1 MKKILMMLTYGRA
14 CSRSTKQTR
23 SFCARLIAA
32 FAAVL
37 CCILSVEAQTS
48 FQKTKM
54 SPWLHAKYSQEM
66 LDVKKNGGPTR
77 VRGLAVQNYILAL
90 VKNTDEAATV
100 REAGGV
106 VLQDFGNAVCAAFLP
121 IDKLGELD
129 KSPNILCMEANAPSE
144 LMNDTSAVILGVDK
158 VWNQEH
164 SSALPQAFT
173 GKGVVAGV
181 MDVGFDFTHP
191 AFRNS
196 DGTSRIKWFWDPMA
210 LDATDDGLGMV
221 YSTPAEVLAARFCTN
236 ADSENHGSHVLG
248 SLAGC
253 GLDGRYVG
261 MAPEADIMGAY
272 IPLGRFTEDY
282 LERIREYILSHRE
295 DYTFIGDK
303 IINVELSSVL
313 ELVELYNIFKAADAA
328 GEPCVVNWSFGT
340 GANFL
345 HDTTLYEEVFNQL
358 VGPGHIVV
366 TSAGNNGHQKS
377 YMRKEAG
384 TALDQDVYYSATTGN
399 LYLLMRTDPEEPT
412 FTLGLTFDGVADT
425 LFVTTDTI
433 LEAMAM
439 EEKLTINTPEI
450 QVSFVAERGAYDK
463 LVYVAIVAPTNSF
476 MNVIRKDENTLAM
489 HGKVLIDAPAQVE
502 MMGFVSNTGSV
513 RFSPETV
520 LNSRGCQIG
529 TIGAPGCLERA
540 ITVGAM
546 HQRTSF
552 TNILDKQ
559 STYLP
564 IGSEEGHLT
573 SFSSCGPTM
582 NSRIKPDVVAPG
594 HNILSCLNSF
604 YLKDND
610 EEATEKEVTP
620 LTAYIAN
627 AYGKTYAMWTMSG
640 TSMSSPIAAGVV
652 ALWLQ
657 AKPDLTPED
666 ILGVI
671 ERTSHQPEPEFSGT
685 DKNIYYGCGE
695 IDAYAGLLDIL
706 GITTAIPE
714 LSRHQP
720 AGLKFR
726 LEGHTLHIDGIDSS
740 ETVTVFDLSGHPML
754 CTETSSDGILSLS
767 GLSAGVYAVQVGH
780 RGSTLIRL
788 SF

>member
-1 MKKILMMLTYGRA
+1 ML
-14 CSRSTKQTR
+14 
-23 SFCARLIAA
+23 
-32 FAAVL
+32 
-37 CCILSVEAQTS
+37 E
-48 FQKTKM
+48 
-54 SPWLHAKYSQEM
+54 
-66 LDVKKNGGPTR
+66 VKKNGGPMR
-77 VRGLAVQNYILAL
+77 VRGRTVRNYILTL
-90 VKNTDEAATV
+90 VKNTDEAAAV

-121 IDKLGELD
+121 IDMLGELD
-129 KSPNILCMEANAPSE
+129 KSPNILCMEANAPSK
-144 LMNDTSAVILGVDK
+144 LTNDTSAVILGVDK
-158 VWNQEH
+158 VWNQEF
-164 SSALPQAFT
+164 STALPQAFT

-181 MDVGFDFTHP
+181 MDIGFDFTHP

-210 LDATDDGLGMV
+210 PDATNDGLGMV

-272 IPLGRFTEDY
+272 IPLGHYTDRF
-282 LERIREYILSHRE
+282 LERLREYILSHRE
-295 DYTFIGDK
+295 DYTFIDDE
-303 IINVELSSVL
+303 IINVELSSVV

-328 GEPCVVNWSFGT
+328 GEPCVVNWSFGKT
-340 GANFL
+340 PFFFD
-345 HDTTLYEEVFNQL
+345 DTTLYEEVFNQL

-366 TSAGNNGHQKS
+366 ASAGNNGHQKT
-377 YMRKEAG
+377 YLKKEAG
-384 TALDQDVYYSATTGN
+384 TALEQDVYYSATTGDFVFF
-399 LYLLMRTDPEEPT
+399 LRTEPEEPA
-412 FTLGLTFDGVADT
+412 FMFGLTFDGIADT
-425 LFVTTDTI
+425 LFVSTHRI
-433 LEAMAM
+433 LEAVAM
-439 EEKLTINTPEI
+439 KEELTYNTPEM
-450 QVSFVAERGAYDK
+450 QVSFEAERDAYDK
-463 LVYVAIVAPTNSF
+463 LVYAAVINPTDSF
-476 MNVIRKDENTLAM
+476 MNVIRKDENTVEM
-489 HGKVLIDAPAQVE
+489 HGKLLIDTPAQVD
-502 MMGFVSNTGSV
+502 MMGYESTV
-513 RFSPETV
+513 RFSAENV
-520 LNSRGCQIG
+520 LNSRGCQIV
-529 TIGAPGCLERA
+529 TIGIPGCLERV

-552 TNILDKQ
+552 TNILNQ
-559 STYLP
+559 QETYLP

-573 SFSSCGPTM
+573 SFSSCGPTL
-582 NSRIKPDVVAPG
+582 NGRIKPDVVAPG
-594 HNILSCLNSF
+594 HNILSVYNSF
-604 YLKDND
+604 YVSEDIESINR
-610 EEATEKEVTP
+610 E
-620 LTAYIAN
+620 TAYKSEAF
-627 AYGKTYAMWTMSG
+627 GKEYAIWAMSG
-640 TSMSSPIAAGVV
+640 TSMACPITAGVI

-685 DKNIYYGCGE
+685 DKNIYYGWGE

-706 GITTAIPE
+706 GLTGIREI
-714 LSRHQP
+714 SKHQP

-740 ETVTVFDLSGHPML
+740 ETVTVFDLSGRPVL
-754 CTETSSDGILSLS
+754 RTETSSDGILSLS

-788 SF
+788 AL

>member
-1 MKKILMMLTYGRA
+1 MRKILMTLV
-14 CSRSTKQTR
+14 
-23 SFCARLIAA
+23 
-32 FAAVL
+32 AVL
-37 CCILSVEAQTS
+37 CCILGIEAQTP

-66 LDVKKNGGPTR
+66 LEVKKNGGPMR
-77 VRGLAVQNYILAL
+77 VRGRTVRNYILTL
-90 VKNTDEAATV
+90 VKNTDEAAAV

-121 IDKLGELD
+121 IDMLGELD
-129 KSPNILCMEANAPSE
+129 KSPNILCMEANAPSK
-144 LMNDTSAVILGVDK
+144 LTNDTSAVILGVDK
-158 VWNQEH
+158 VWNLEF
-164 SSALPQAFT
+164 STALPQAFT

-181 MDVGFDFTHP
+181 MDIGFDFTHP

-210 LDATDDGLGMV
+210 PDATNDGLGMV

-272 IPLGRFTEDY
+272 IPLGHYTDRF
-282 LERIREYILSHRE
+282 LERLREYILSHRE
-295 DYTFIGDK
+295 DYTFIDDE
-303 IINVELSSVL
+303 IINVELSSVV
-313 ELVELYNIFKAADAA
+313 ELVELYYIFEAADAA
-328 GEPCVVNWSFGT
+328 GEPCVVNWSFGSA
-340 GANFL
+340 ANFF
-345 HDTTLYEEVFNQL
+345 DDYTLYEEVFNQL

-366 TSAGNNGHQKS
+366 AAAGNNGHQKT
-377 YMRKEAG
+377 YLKKEAG
-384 TALDQDVYYSATTGN
+384 TALEQDVYYSATTGDFIFF
-399 LYLLMRTDPEEPT
+399 LRTEPEEPA
-412 FTLGLTFDGVADT
+412 FKFGLTFDGIADT
-425 LFVTTDTI
+425 LFVSTHRI
-433 LEAMAM
+433 LEAVAM
-439 EEKLTINTPEI
+439 GEELTYNTPEM
-450 QVSFVAERGAYDK
+450 QVSFEAERGAYDK
-463 LVYVAIVAPTNSF
+463 LVYQVVITPTDSF
-476 MNVIRKDENTLAM
+476 MNVIRKDENTVSM
-489 HGKVLIDAPAQVE
+489 HGKLLVEAPAQVD
-502 MMGFVSNTGSV
+502 MMGYVTNTSTV
-513 RFSPETV
+513 RFSAENV
-520 LNSRGCQIG
+520 LNSRGCQIV
-529 TIGAPGCLERA
+529 TIGIPGCLERV

-552 TNILDKQ
+552 TNILNQ
-559 STYLP
+559 QETYLP

-573 SFSSCGPTM
+573 SFSSCGPTL
-582 NSRIKPDVVAPG
+582 NGRIKPDVVAPG
-594 HNILSCLNSF
+594 HNILSVYNSF
-604 YLKDND
+604 YVSEDIESINR
-610 EEATEKEVTP
+610 E
-620 LTAYIAN
+620 TAYKSEAF
-627 AYGKTYAMWTMSG
+627 GKEYAIWAMSG
-640 TSMSSPIAAGVV
+640 TSMACPITAGVI

-685 DKNIYYGCGE
+685 DKNIYYGWGE

-706 GITTAIPE
+706 GLTGIREI
-714 LSRHQP
+714 SKHQP

-740 ETVTVFDLSGHPML
+740 ETVTVFDLSGRPVL
-754 CTETSSDGILSLS
+754 RTETSSDGILSLS

-788 SF
+788 SL

>member
-1 MKKILMMLTYGRA
+1 MTLV
-14 CSRSTKQTR
+14 
-23 SFCARLIAA
+23 
-32 FAAVL
+32 AVL
-37 CCILSVEAQTS
+37 CCILGIEAQTP

-66 LDVKKNGGPTR
+66 LEVKKNGGPMR
-77 VRGLAVQNYILAL
+77 VRGRTVRNYILTL
-90 VKNTDEAATV
+90 VKNTDEAAAV

-121 IDKLGELD
+121 IDMLGELD
-129 KSPNILCMEANAPSE
+129 KSPNILCMEANAPSK
-144 LMNDTSAVILGVDK
+144 LTNDTSAVILGVDK
-158 VWNQEH
+158 VWNQEF
-164 SSALPQAFT
+164 STALPQAFT

-181 MDVGFDFTHP
+181 MDIGFDFTHP

-210 LDATDDGLGMV
+210 PDATNDGLGMV

-272 IPLGRFTEDY
+272 IPLGHYTDRF
-282 LERIREYILSHRE
+282 LERLREYILSHRE
-295 DYTFIGDK
+295 DYTFIDDE
-303 IINVELSSVL
+303 IINVELSSVV

-328 GEPCVVNWSFGT
+328 GEPCVVNWSFGKT
-340 GANFL
+340 PFFFD
-345 HDTTLYEEVFNQL
+345 DTTLYEEVFNQL

-366 TSAGNNGHQKS
+366 ASAGNNGHQKT
-377 YMRKEAG
+377 YLKKEAG
-384 TALDQDVYYSATTGN
+384 TALEQDVYYSATTGDFVFF
-399 LYLLMRTDPEEPT
+399 LRTEPEEPA
-412 FTLGLTFDGVADT
+412 FMFGLTFDGIADT
-425 LFVTTDTI
+425 LFVSTHRI
-433 LEAMAM
+433 LEAVAM
-439 EEKLTINTPEI
+439 KEELTYNTPEM
-450 QVSFVAERGAYDK
+450 QVSFEAERDAYDK
-463 LVYVAIVAPTNSF
+463 LVYAAVINPTDSF
-476 MNVIRKDENTLAM
+476 MNVIRKDENTVEM
-489 HGKVLIDAPAQVE
+489 HGKLLIDTPAQVD
-502 MMGFVSNTGSV
+502 MMGYESTV
-513 RFSPETV
+513 RFSAENV
-520 LNSRGCQIG
+520 LNSRGCQIV
-529 TIGAPGCLERA
+529 TIGIPGCLERV

-552 TNILDKQ
+552 TNILNQ
-559 STYLP
+559 QETYLP

-573 SFSSCGPTM
+573 SFSSCGPTL
-582 NSRIKPDVVAPG
+582 NGRIKPDVVAPG
-594 HNILSCLNSF
+594 HNILSVYNSF
-604 YLKDND
+604 YVSEDIESINR
-610 EEATEKEVTP
+610 E
-620 LTAYIAN
+620 TAYKSEAF
-627 AYGKTYAMWTMSG
+627 GKEYAIWAMSG
-640 TSMSSPIAAGVV
+640 TSMACPITAGVI

-685 DKNIYYGCGE
+685 DKNIYYGWGE

-706 GITTAIPE
+706 GLTGIREI
-714 LSRHQP
+714 SKHQP

-740 ETVTVFDLSGHPML
+740 ETVTVFDLSGRPVL
-754 CTETSSDGILSLS
+754 RTETSSDGILSLS

-788 SF
+788 AL

>member
-1 MKKILMMLTYGRA
+1 MKKLLSTILVALFT
-14 CSRSTKQTR
+14 
-23 SFCARLIAA
+23 
-32 FAAVL
+32 
-37 CCILSVEAQTS
+37 LSITAQVWNTD
-48 FQKTKM
+48 TKM

-66 LDVKKNGGPTR
+66 QEVKKNGGPKR
-77 VRGLAVQNYILAL
+77 VQGRTVRNYILAL

-106 VLQDFGNAVCAAFLP
+106 VLQDFGNTVCAAFLP

-129 KSPNILCMEANAPSE
+129 KSPSILCMEANAPSE
-144 LMNDTSAVILGVDK
+144 LTNDTSAVILGVDK

-181 MDVGFDFTHP
+181 MDIGFDFTHP

-210 LDATDDGLGMV
+210 PDATNDGLGMV

-253 GLDGRYVG
+253 GLNGRYVG

-272 IPLGRFTEDY
+272 IPLGRYTESY
-282 LERIREYILSHRE
+282 LERIREYILSHRA
-295 DYTFIGDK
+295 DYTFISDE
-303 IINVELSSVL
+303 IINVDLSSVL

-328 GEPCVVNWSFGT
+328 GEPCVVNWSFGA
-340 GANFL
+340 GANFFI
-345 HDTTLYEEVFNQL
+345 DTTLYEEVFNQL

-366 TSAGNNGHQKS
+366 ASAGNNGHQKN
-377 YMRKEAG
+377 YLKKEAG

-399 LYLLMRTDPEEPT
+399 LYLLVRTDPEEPT
-412 FTLGLTFDGVADT
+412 FTLGLTFDGVD
-425 LFVTTDTI
+425 DTI
-433 LEAMAM
+433 SVSTDRILAAVAM
-439 EEKLTINTPEI
+439 EEKLTINTPEM
-450 QVSFVAERGAYDK
+450 QVTFEAERGGYDK
-463 LVYVAIVAPTNSF
+463 LVYTALVAPTDSF
-476 MNVIRKDENTLAM
+476 MNVIRKDETTLTM
-489 HGKVLIDAPAQVE
+489 HGKVLVDAPAQVE
-502 MMGFVSNTGSV
+502 LMGFVTNTGSV
-513 RFSPETV
+513 KFSPENI

-529 TIGAPGCLERA
+529 TVGTPACLERV

-552 TNILDKQ
+552 TNILNKP
-559 STYLP
+559 STYLA
-564 IGSEEGHLT
+564 IGSEEGHLAA
-573 SFSSCGPTM
+573 FSSCGPTLDG
-582 NSRIKPDVVAPG
+582 RIKPDVVAPG

-604 YLKDND
+604 YRKNHDD
-610 EEATEKEVTP
+610 EATAQEVVP
-620 LTAYIAN
+620 NTAYVAK
-627 AYGKTYAMWTMSG
+627 AFGKTYAMWAMSG
-640 TSMSSPIAAGVV
+640 TSMSSPITAGVV

-657 AKPDLTPED
+657 ANPNLTPED
-666 ILGVI
+666 IKGII

-685 DKNIYYGCGE
+685 DKNVYYGWGE

-706 GITTAIPE
+706 GLTGIREI
-714 LSRHQP
+714 SKHQP

-726 LEGHTLHIDGIDSS
+726 LEGRTLHIDGIDSS
-740 ETVTVFDLSGHPML
+740 ETVTVFDLSGRPVL
-754 CTETSSDGILSLS
+754 RTETSSDGILSLP

-788 SF
+788 AL

>member
-1 MKKILMMLTYGRA
+1 MRKILMTLV
-14 CSRSTKQTR
+14 
-23 SFCARLIAA
+23 
-32 FAAVL
+32 AVL
-37 CCILSVEAQTS
+37 CCILGIEAQTP

-66 LDVKKNGGPTR
+66 LEVKKNGGPMR
-77 VRGLAVQNYILAL
+77 VRGRTVRNYILTL
-90 VKNTDEAATV
+90 VKNTDEAAAV

-121 IDKLGELD
+121 IDMLGELD
-129 KSPNILCMEANAPSE
+129 KSPNILCMEANAPSK
-144 LMNDTSAVILGVDK
+144 LTNDTSAVILGVDK
-158 VWNQEH
+158 VWNQEF
-164 SSALPQAFT
+164 STALPQAFT

-181 MDVGFDFTHP
+181 MDIGFDFTHP

-210 LDATDDGLGMV
+210 PDATNDGLGMV

-272 IPLGRFTEDY
+272 IPLGHYTDRF
-282 LERIREYILSHRE
+282 LERLREYILSHRE
-295 DYTFIGDK
+295 DYTFIDDE
-303 IINVELSSVL
+303 IINVELSSVV

-328 GEPCVVNWSFGT
+328 GEPCVVNWSFGKT
-340 GANFL
+340 PFFFD
-345 HDTTLYEEVFNQL
+345 DTTLYEEVFNQL

-366 TSAGNNGHQKS
+366 AAAGNNGHQKT
-377 YMRKEAG
+377 YLKKEAG
-384 TALDQDVYYSATTGN
+384 TALEQDVYYSATTGDFVFF
-399 LYLLMRTDPEEPT
+399 LRTEPEEPA
-412 FTLGLTFDGVADT
+412 FMFGLTFDGIADT
-425 LFVTTDTI
+425 LFVSTHRI
-433 LEAMAM
+433 LEAVAM
-439 EEKLTINTPEI
+439 KEELTYNTPEM
-450 QVSFVAERGAYDK
+450 QVSFEAERDAYDK
-463 LVYVAIVAPTNSF
+463 LVYAAVINPTDSF
-476 MNVIRKDENTLAM
+476 MNVIRKDENTVEM
-489 HGKVLIDAPAQVE
+489 HGKLLIDAPAQVD
-502 MMGFVSNTGSV
+502 MMGYESTV
-513 RFSPETV
+513 RFSAENV
-520 LNSRGCQIG
+520 LNSRGCQIVTTG
-529 TIGAPGCLERA
+529 LPGCLERV

-552 TNILDKQ
+552 TNILNQ
-559 STYLP
+559 QETYLP

-573 SFSSCGPTM
+573 SFSSCGPTL
-582 NSRIKPDVVAPG
+582 NGRIKPDVVAPG
-594 HNILSCLNSF
+594 HNILSVYNSF
-604 YLKDND
+604 YVSEDIESINR
-610 EEATEKEVTP
+610 E
-620 LTAYIAN
+620 TAYKSEAF
-627 AYGKTYAMWTMSG
+627 GKEYAIWAMSG
-640 TSMSSPIAAGVV
+640 TSMACPITAGVI

-685 DKNIYYGCGE
+685 DKNIYYGWGE

-706 GITTAIPE
+706 GLTGIREI
-714 LSRHQP
+714 SKHQP

-740 ETVTVFDLSGHPML
+740 ETVTVFDLSGRPVL
-754 CTETSSDGILSLS
+754 RTETSSDGILSLS

-788 SF
+788 SL